1 MPGGMPRRDQHVLLG
16 LAVAM
21 VAFAV
26 LQPLIGVNPDLL
38 LAAPVVMLLLPLL
51 TGRYLGEDGLVRLA
65 ARSRPPRARTAAN
78 SPAPPRAPRIVA
90 RGGRLIASAL
100 AERGPPALSLLA
112 R

>member
-1 MPGGMPRRDQHVLLG
+1 MSRRDQHVLLG

-26 LQPLIGVNPDLL
+26 LQPLIGVSPNLL

-51 TGRYLGEDGLVRLA
+51 TGRYVGEDALVALA
-65 ARSRPPRARTAAN
+65 VRSRPPRALSAA
-78 SPAPPRAPRIVA
+78 SPTAPPRAPRILA